1 MLRMMWSADAVVDE
15 FTLRPG
21 ESTGWHYHL
30 VPILAVVRSGT
41 LTRVLHD
48 GSVEVSPAGTMFV
61 EAAGRDRVHIGSNH
75 GEETVRLQ
83 VVYALPEGA
92 PLTLDATPPT
102 CCTAAVKAGGQPAGN
117 PWPSAR
123 TA

>member
-30 VPILAVVRSGT
+30 VPLLAVVRSGT
-41 LTRVLHD
+41 LTRILHD
-48 GSVEVSPAGTMFV
+48 GSVEISPAGTMFV
-61 EAAGRDRVHIGSNH
+61 EAAGRDRVHIGFNQ
-75 GEETVRLQ
+75 GAETVRLQ

-92 PLTLDATPPT
+92 PLTVDATPPP
-102 CCTAAVKAGGQPAGN
+102 CCTEAVRPAVNPVAGGPHGMT
-117 PWPSAR
+117 S
-123 TA
+123 